1 MTIPSRAVEKFI
13 KRLYYSA
20 ANIHD
25 TGASLH
31 NSKSHLWTLGFERQ
45 IGPFSEHFLVIGPN
59 RDFSASTV
67 CQPCA
72 KDFLCDLSSRYKHC
86 STVTDS
92 GIGLT
97 LLPQAMGT
105 KKFQS
110 GDPIGTLTLS
120 EMGTFFGRNG
130 DRTAYFRQINRN
142 ELTSWNREEN

>member
-1 MTIPSRAVEKFI
+1 MIPVHHYTIQNHICELWDLRGKSALFRNISWSLVPIRTKSR
-13 KRLYYSA
+13 
-20 ANIHD
+20 
-25 TGASLH
+25 
-31 NSKSHLWTLGFERQ
+31 
-45 IGPFSEHFLVIGPN
+45 N

-105 KKFQS
+105 KKFKS

-142 ELTSWNREEN
+142 ELTS